1 MFPNEV
7 RELKGESDG
16 KKGGHH
22 VRKNMMAFFFATI
35 SETSGKVGLQY
46 FRNGNCAVFLLIV
59 FQNSK
64 QCPADCQAAAI

>member
-22 VRKNMMAFFFATI
+22 VRKNMMAFFFCYNI
-35 SETSGKVGLQY
+35 
-46 FRNGNCAVFLLIV
+46 RNEW
-59 FQNSK
+59 
-64 QCPADCQAAAI
+64 